1 MPPLRI
7 PVGGLNH
14 TPTIWANP
22 AHFLFDSFDIDE
34 ALAKRAPDQ
43 RESGNYRHAARHPIF
58 DDVMAEAVTAGNMID
73 LQKAPP
79 LAMGCE
85 VMCAQLCIYPS

>member
-1 MPPLRI
+1 M
-7 PVGGLNH
+7 
-14 TPTIWANP
+14 
-22 AHFLFDSFDIDE
+22 FDSFDIDE